1 MSRRSRRRLETLTD
15 RLVDSKIDGLAL
27 LGVSAA
33 IAMVPGA
40 REALDDRLRCEQAA
54 LKIAAIVG
62 APLAAQYIAEAERR
76 WAFAAELNRTTL
88 TGGRRKADVFEAFVV
103 EVQAGIV

>member
-1 MSRRSRRRLETLTD
+1 MSRRALVN

-27 LGVSAA
+27 LGASAV
-33 IAMVPGA
+33 IAMTPGA

-62 APLAAQYIAEAERR
+62 PPLAEQYIAEAERR
-76 WAFAAELNRTTL
+76 WAFANELNRTTM

-103 EVQAGIV
+103 EIQAGIV